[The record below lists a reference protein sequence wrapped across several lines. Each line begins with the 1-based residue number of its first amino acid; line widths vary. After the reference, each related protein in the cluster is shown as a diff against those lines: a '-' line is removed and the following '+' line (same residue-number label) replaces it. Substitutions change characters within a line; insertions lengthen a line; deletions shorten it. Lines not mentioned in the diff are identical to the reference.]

1 MTIMAAHF
9 GITLGIWRLRVR
21 IDIDEPRECEL
32 REQPAAESAAA
43 AESAGGPGTATY
55 VAPPHGATWGRG

>member
-21 IDIDEPRECEL
+21 IDVDEPRECEL
-32 REQPAAESAAA
+32 REQPAPDNAGAGGSAGAPSAAA
-43 AESAGGPGTATY
+43 Y